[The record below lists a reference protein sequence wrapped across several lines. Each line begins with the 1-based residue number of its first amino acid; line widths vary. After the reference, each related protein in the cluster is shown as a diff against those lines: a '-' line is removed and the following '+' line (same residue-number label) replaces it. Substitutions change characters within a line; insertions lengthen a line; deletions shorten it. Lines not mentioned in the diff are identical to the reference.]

1 MIDPGGEPRPDR
13 DGAGPADDTR
23 QMGVTPERLLTVL
36 LVARKDMREALAI
49 RPPDV
54 RRQELARAQLLAAL
68 EAYASGLTARG
79 LSAPPAL
86 RDELALQRS
95 LAR

>member
-1 MIDPGGEPRPDR
+1 MTGVPGGQFPDR
-13 DGAGPADDTR
+13 VVARRSVDAR
-23 QMGVTPERLLTVL
+23 QMDAALDRLLAVL
-36 LVARKDMREALAI
+36 LRARGDMREALAI
-49 RPPDV
+49 RPSDA
-54 RRQELARAQLLAAL
+54 RRQEIAREQLLASL

-86 RDELALQRS
+86 RDELALQRN